1 MLKKKKSWSNVLW
14 KVSNS
19 QGKKKPKLL
28 NPQSGSLPN
37 VRPRVKP
44 ETSINV
50 GSLE

>member
-1 MLKKKKSWSNVLW
+1 MYYGKLVTV
-14 KVSNS
+14 KV
-19 QGKKKPKLL
+19 KKKPKLL